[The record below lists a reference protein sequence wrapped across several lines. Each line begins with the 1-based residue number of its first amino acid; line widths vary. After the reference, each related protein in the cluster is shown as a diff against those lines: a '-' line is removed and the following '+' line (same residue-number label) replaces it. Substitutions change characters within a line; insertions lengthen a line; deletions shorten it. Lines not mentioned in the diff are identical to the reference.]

1 MEECQQRPNF
11 CIDFRETLCNL
22 PSEND
27 LYPIIPNNGTRPFHY
42 SNLSSVDRT
51 GGILLDRKGAED
63 AKERWI
69 KMGNIVTNYG
79 PFQQTII
86 SIGRD
91 LGLVATLWF
100 YCIGFLNHE
109 VL

>member
-1 MEECQQRPNF
+1 MISIPLFQIMRLVSF
-11 CIDFRETLCNL
+11 ITCN
-22 PSEND
+22 
-27 LYPIIPNNGTRPFHY
+27 I
-42 SNLSSVDRT
+42 SSVDRK

-63 AKERWI
+63 AKESWI
-69 KMGNIVTNYG
+69 KMGNIATNYG

-86 SIGRD
+86 PIGRD

-100 YCIGFLNHE
+100 YCMGFLNPE